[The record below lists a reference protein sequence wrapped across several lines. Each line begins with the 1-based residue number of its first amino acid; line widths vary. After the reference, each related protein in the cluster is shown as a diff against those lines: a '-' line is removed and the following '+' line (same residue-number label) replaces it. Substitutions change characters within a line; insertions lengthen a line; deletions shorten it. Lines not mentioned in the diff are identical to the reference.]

1 MTFAENL
8 KAIRTARGM
17 TQDDLAALIKTTK
30 QVISRY
36 ESGAR
41 TPKISVAQ
49 QIAVA
54 LNVPLPQLLGDDEP
68 PLSTTKQSYIDKIM
82 AMPDDEVARLDR
94 LLDDPRR
101 YPGRAHDQGPGGRHA
116 AHRRFLPA
124 DAEL

>member
-94 LLDDPRR
+94 LLDIW
-101 YPGRAHDQGPGGRHA
+101 
-116 AHRRFLPA
+116 L
-124 DAEL
+124 ETKK